1 MDVLVDRCAGID
13 IGKAQLSVCVR
24 TPGKQRGRRATEHAR
39 FATMTKDLLELRRW
53 LVERKVTRV
62 VMESTGV
69 YWKPVYYLLE
79 DTFEVILANPQ
90 QVKNLPGRKSD
101 TSDAMWLCQLAECE
115 LVRASFVPPPPI
127 RGLRGL
133 TRLREA
139 LVAERTRERN
149 RINAMLEDAGIKLGV
164 VATDI
169 FGVSGQLIMDALIE
183 GQRDPQA
190 LAELACGRLRAK
202 NAELIEALTGQFTDQ
217 HAFLLRLQ
225 RRHLAQLE
233 EDLTALEARIDT
245 ELAPFRRQLELLM
258 TIPGMGRTAAAAVIA
273 EIGVDMT
280 RFPTPGQLASWA
292 GVAPAMHESAGK
304 RSPVNT
310 RPGDK
315 HLRGILGEVAL
326 AACRTKGTWLS
337 ERHTRI
343 ARRRGNK
350 RAVVATQHAIL
361 DAIWI
366 MLSHDV
372 PYRDLGP
379 DHWTKTIKNKH
390 AAAQHHV
397 TQLQALGYQV
407 HLDPV
412 A

>member
-13 IGKAQLSVCVR
+13 IGKAELAVCVR
-24 TPGKQRGRRATEHAR
+24 TPGKQPGKRDTEQRR
-39 FATMTKDLLELRRW
+39 FATMTKDILALREWLL
-53 LVERKVTRV
+53 ERKVTRV

-101 TSDAMWLCQLAECE
+101 TSDAKWLCQLAECE
-115 LVRASFVPPPPI
+115 LIRASFVPPAPI
-127 RGLRGL
+127 RGLRML
-133 TRLREA
+133 TRLRQS

-164 VATDI
+164 VASDI
-169 FGVSGQLIMDALIE
+169 FGVSGQLIMDALVAGE
-183 GQRDPQA
+183 RDPQA

-202 NAELIEALTGQFTDQ
+202 NAALVEALTGRFTVH
-217 HAFLLRLQ
+217 HAFVLDVQ

-233 EDLTALEARIDT
+233 QDLAALEGRIDT
-245 ELAPFRRQLELLM
+245 ELAPFRRQLELLL

-304 RSPVNT
+304 RSPAGT
-310 RPGDK
+310 RPGNK
-315 HLRGILGEVAL
+315 HLRAILGEVAL
-326 AACRTKGTWLS
+326 AAAKTKGTYLG
-337 ERHTRI
+337 ERYSRI
-343 ARRRGNK
+343 ARRRGKK
-350 RAVVATQHAIL
+350 RAIVATQHVIL
-361 DAIWI
+361 DATWH
-366 MLSHDV
+366 MLTADA
-372 PYRDLGP
+372 PYEDLGP
-379 DHWTKTIKNKH
+379 EHFTKTIKDKH
-390 AAAQHHV
+390 AALNHHLS
-397 TQLQALGYQV
+397 QIQALGYTV
-407 HLDPV
+407 RLEP
-412 A
+412 AA